1 MAPVGP
7 SPLSGALSQQG
18 FDVRFDWGEVGAGA
32 LAAGS
37 DALVVVDVLSFT
49 TTVDV
54 AVSRGALVHPTPLDE
69 LAAAHLASELEAQLA
84 VHRSRTS
91 PTSPYSLSPRSV
103 AGIPPGTRL
112 LLPSP
117 NGAAVSAAVGR
128 CAPVIAG
135 CLRNAASVSSH
146 LRSLGRRITVLG
158 AGERWADGSLRPA
171 LEDMIGAGA
180 ILSGLGRARLSPEAE
195 AAVAVYDRLG
205 ASGVAGCASASE
217 LALAGYADDV
227 RWAADQDVSTTV
239 PVLHQGAFQ
248 TS

>member
-1 MAPVGP
+1 MQGRPLR
-7 SPLSGALSQQG
+7 LSGALSQQG
-18 FDVRFDWGEVGAGA
+18 FDVRFDWGERGAQA

-37 DALVVVDVLSFT
+37 DAVVVVDVLSFT

-54 AVSRGALVHPTPLDE
+54 AASRGALVYPTPLDD
-69 LAAAHLASELEAQLA
+69 AAAADLARELNAELA
-84 VHRSRTS
+84 VHRSRTNS
-91 PTSPYSLSPRSV
+91 GSPYSLSPRSV
-103 AGIPPGTRL
+103 ADIQPGTRL
-112 LLPSP
+112 VLPSP
-117 NGAAVSAAVGR
+117 NGAAVSAAVGER
-128 CAPVIAG
+128 APVVAG
-135 CLRNAASVSSH
+135 CLRNAAAVSSH

-180 ILSGLGRARLSPEAE
+180 ILSGLGRAGLSPEAE

-205 ASGVAGCASASE
+205 GSGVAGCASASE

-227 RWAADQDVSTTV
+227 RWAAQQDVSSAV
-239 PVLHQGAFQ
+239 PVLHERAFQ